1 MNRLSCICAA
11 FTVQMA
17 LNIFGSCN
25 MIPFTGV
32 TLPFISMGGSSMVV
46 SGFMAGMLVA
56 AQSPVFKAPKHKK
69 GEKKPQPVQPQQMQG
84 IPQAPSVQP
93 IQEAQP
99 QPPVSYTLTDRR
111 K

>member
-1 MNRLSCICAA
+1 MCAGICAA

-56 AQSPVFKAPKHKK
+56 AQSPVFRAPKRKK
-69 GEKKPQPVQPQQMQG
+69 GSKKPQPVQQPQQMQSV
-84 IPQAPSVQP
+84 PQAPPVQP
-93 IQEAQP
+93 IQEAPP